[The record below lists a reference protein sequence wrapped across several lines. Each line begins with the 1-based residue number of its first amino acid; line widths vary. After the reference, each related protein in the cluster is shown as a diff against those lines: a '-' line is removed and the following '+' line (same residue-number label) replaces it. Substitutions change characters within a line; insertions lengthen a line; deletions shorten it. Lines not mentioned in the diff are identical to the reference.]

1 MQVIITTHSP
11 EVLDSEGITDE
22 SIRFV
27 TWAEGKTTVSDLTES
42 SRSAIRKHL
51 MGIGEL
57 LRSNALEPAELF
69 ENVRRSE
76 LFVEVE

>member
-1 MQVIITTHSP
+1 
-11 EVLDSEGITDE
+11 
-22 SIRFV
+22 
-27 TWAEGKTTVSDLTES
+27 
-42 SRSAIRKHL
+42 